1 MGELILA
8 IVAVVAIYLLR
19 DVLASIVNGIVDR
32 AGDAVVDAA
41 SKADSPGVGE
51 RDEAGATDKRRESHA
66 EMHDA

>member
-19 DVLASIVNGIVDR
+19 DVLANIVNGIVDR

-41 SKADSPGVGE
+41 SKTDLPDTVEGDGAKVTDDGRGSHDEG
-51 RDEAGATDKRRESHA
+51 RDA
-66 EMHDA
+66 